1 MELGSGAVVGWCAV
15 GSAVTVEIVARSGVD
30 LVCVDAQHGLVGD
43 LLPLLQACG
52 ETPALVR
59 VSHNAPEP
67 IAQALDRGA
76 AGVIVPLVNS
86 ADEARAAVAACA
98 YPPAGSRSFGPS
110 RLGWTGQDVLARG
123 GCVIMIETMAAVADL
138 AGIAAVPGVDALF
151 VGPSDLSLSSGRSA
165 VPPLDDAGYRDL
177 LRGVTSAT
185 DLPVGVFCGDPD
197 WAPVYRG
204 LGFTWLTL
212 PAEATL
218 LRQGLHEAVRR
229 SRG

>member
-1 MELGSGAVVGWCAV
+1 MEIGAGAVVGWCAV
-15 GSAVTVEIVARSGVD
+15 GATATVEMVARSGVD
-30 LVCVDAQHGLVGD
+30 LVCLDAQHGVLGD

-76 AGVIVPLVNS
+76 AGVIVPLVDS
-86 ADEARAAVAACA
+86 ATEAAAAAAACA
-98 YPPAGSRSFGPS
+98 YPPAGTRSFGPS
-110 RLGWTGQDVLARG
+110 RVGWTGRDVLAPG

-138 AGIAAVPGVDALF
+138 DAIAAVPGVDALF
-151 VGPSDLSLSSGRSA
+151 VGPSDLSLSSGRGA
-165 VPPLDDAGYRDL
+165 VPPLDDPGYRDL
-177 LRGVTSAT
+177 LRGITGAT
-185 DLPVGVFCGDPD
+185 DLPVGVFCGDPE
-197 WAPVYRG
+197 WAPRYRE

-218 LRQGLHEAVRR
+218 LQQGLRAAVRR

>member
-1 MELGSGAVVGWCAV
+1 MEIRTGAVVGWCAV
-15 GSAVTVEIVARSGVD
+15 GATATVEMVARSGVD
-30 LVCVDAQHGLVGD
+30 LVCLDAQHGVLGD

-52 ETPALVR
+52 GTPALVR

-76 AGVIVPLVNS
+76 AGVIVPLVDS
-86 ADEARAAVAACA
+86 ASEAAAAAAACA
-98 YPPAGSRSFGPS
+98 YPPAGTRSFGPS
-110 RLGWTGQDVLARG
+110 RVGWTGRDVLAPG

-138 AGIAAVPGVDALF
+138 DAIAAVPGVDALF
-151 VGPSDLSLSSGRSA
+151 VGPSDLSLSSGRGA
-165 VPPLDDAGYRDL
+165 VPPLDDPGYRAL
-177 LRGVTSAT
+177 LRGITGAT

-197 WAPVYRG
+197 WAPRYRE

-218 LRQGLHEAVRR
+218 LQQGLRAAVRR